1 MHGILY
7 ILRVNDFF
15 AKNDI
20 LLVKSSE
27 EKSVTMSQ
35 IHPAS
40 VFMRVIRYFSRGWG
54 RSPTGHKGNTQWTTP
69 FESMKYSNIRKQQD
83 T

>member
-7 ILRVNDFF
+7 ILRVDDFF

-54 RSPTGHKGNTQWTTP
+54 RSPTGHKH
-69 FESMKYSNIRKQQD
+69 SMDDTIRKYQIFKY